1 MTLSRPLKITLI
13 IVGVIVVVVLGLA
26 GWAAID
32 VIRYNELVIED
43 VDLQN
48 IPDGVYEGSFKG
60 GRFSN
65 SVEVTVKDHKIAG
78 IKGLK
83 AFTGIEDIHHRI
95 YAEVMEKQSLQI
107 DAVSGATVT
116 TLTTLKAIENA
127 LSNTTTMV
135 R

>member
-1 MTLSRPLKITLI
+1 MKLSRPLKIILI
-13 IVGVIVVVVLGLA
+13 IVGAIVVIILGFT

-32 VIRYNELVIED
+32 VIRYNELVIKD

-65 SVEVTVKDHKIAG
+65 SVEVTVKDHRIVD

-83 AFTGIEDIHHRI
+83 AFTGIQDIHHRI
-95 YAEVMEKQSLQI
+95 YAEVMEEQSLQM

-127 LSNTTTMV
+127 LSKYP
-135 R
+135 